1 MEMPEV
7 LLVDSHDRIMGVHEK
22 LDAHLRGLRH
32 RAFSVFILNQ
42 RGEILLQRRSLS
54 KYHSGG
60 LWANSC
66 CGHPANAQEDTC
78 TAAERR
84 VREELGLACE
94 LVRIFRTSYRARV
107 SPSMIENEI
116 VHVFKGFSDQ
126 DPTPSPEEV
135 ADWAWVPVGELAH
148 VVASQPRN
156 YAAWLK
162 HYVFDCSAALEKL
175 QPVRG

>member
-135 ADWAWVPVGELAH
+135 ADWAWVPIGALAH
-148 VVASQPRN
+148 AVGRQPQD
-156 YAAWLK
+156 YTAWLK